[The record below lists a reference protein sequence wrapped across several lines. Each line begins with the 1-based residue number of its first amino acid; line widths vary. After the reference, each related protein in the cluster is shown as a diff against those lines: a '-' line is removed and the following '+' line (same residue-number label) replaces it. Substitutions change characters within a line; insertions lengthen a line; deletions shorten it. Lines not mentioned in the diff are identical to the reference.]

1 MVKILPQRV
10 QIGLS
15 RPPSL
20 CYKRRNVH
28 WIERKKLMEPILFW
42 IFAALTLIGAS
53 LVVLLANPVRS
64 AMSLVA
70 TLFSLA
76 VIFVLLDAHLIA
88 ALEIL
93 VYAGAVMVLFLFVI
107 MLLNMREE
115 ELGARRFT
123 LVKILGFIAAG
134 GVAWM
139 LITAIGAAPA
149 RAQIAASYGG
159 VVMVGR
165 MLLRDYLLAFELS
178 SLLLL
183 MAVVGAVVLAK
194 RRI

>member
-1 MVKILPQRV
+1 
-10 QIGLS
+10 
-15 RPPSL
+15 
-20 CYKRRNVH
+20 
-28 WIERKKLMEPILFW
+28 MEPILFW

-53 LVVLLANPVRS
+53 MVVLFANPVRS

-70 TLFSLA
+70 TLCSLA
-76 VIFVLLDAHLIA
+76 VIFVLLDAHLLA
-88 ALEIL
+88 AMEVL
-93 VYAGAVMVLFLFVI
+93 VYAGAVMVLFLFVV

-123 LVKILGFIAAG
+123 LVKVLGFVAAAA
-134 GVAWM
+134 VAYL
-139 LITAIGAAPA
+139 LIEAVGAGPMRAQIGAA
-149 RAQIAASYGG
+149 YGG

-165 MLLRDYLLAFELS
+165 MLFRDYLLAFELT

-183 MAVVGAVVLAK
+183 MAVVGAVILAK

>member
-1 MVKILPQRV
+1 
-10 QIGLS
+10 
-15 RPPSL
+15 
-20 CYKRRNVH
+20 
-28 WIERKKLMEPILFW
+28 MEPILFW

-76 VIFVLLDAHLIA
+76 VIFVLLDAHLLA
-88 ALEIL
+88 ALEVL

-123 LVKILGFIAAG
+123 LVKVLGFAAAAG
-134 GVAWM
+134 VAYM
-139 LITAIGAAPA
+139 LIVALGAEPA
-149 RAQIAASYGG
+149 RAQITASYGG

-165 MLLRDYLLAFELS
+165 MLFRDYLLAFELS

>member
-1 MVKILPQRV
+1 
-10 QIGLS
+10 
-15 RPPSL
+15 
-20 CYKRRNVH
+20 
-28 WIERKKLMEPILFW
+28 MEPILFW